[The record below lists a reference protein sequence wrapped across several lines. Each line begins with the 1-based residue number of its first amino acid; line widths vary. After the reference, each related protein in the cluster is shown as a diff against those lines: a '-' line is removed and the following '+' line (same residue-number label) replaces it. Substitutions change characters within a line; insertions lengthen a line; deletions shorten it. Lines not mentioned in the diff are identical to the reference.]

1 MVSSNTDDGEL
12 ASNIVNIDDD
22 NQCDIKKESPKKSF
36 AAMLKKT
43 NDPKPVQLSYMESSE
58 VVEGANVAIPLAA
71 VEEVSKRF
79 DNTLYGYF
87 IGKSLAFPVVE
98 NYVHNAWAKFRLER
112 VMLTNGFFFFQFA
125 SREGMERV
133 LESGPWLIRQVPIML
148 NIWNP
153 NSHLVKDTI
162 TSVPVW
168 VKIHKVPIV
177 AYSEVGL
184 SLITSQLGRPIML
197 DAYTSTMCQKSWGRN
212 SYARVLVEVSSLNTL
227 KESMVV
233 VIPYLNGKG
242 HSLEPVDVEYEWKPP
257 RCETCKVF
265 DHNDIDCPKREKRVD
280 QSKEVDRE
288 GFIQVIRKNG
298 RGKQNSMPR
307 QVAGIKLTKLKPN
320 IQYRVVK
327 DLNNKEDQTN
337 KATINKNKGV
347 ADRPP
352 VVSPQAAS
360 SYISDDVNLVT
371 NRNSFDKLMSD
382 LVLEEVDPNHLD
394 SSFTKEDPAED
405 DEDVEDIY
413 NECDN
418 SKGAN
423 TLYDKV
429 HNV

>member
-22 NQCDIKKESPKKSF
+22 NQCDIKKEPPKKSF

-43 NDPKPVQLSYMESSE
+43 NDPKPVQLSHMESSK
-58 VVEGANVAIPLAA
+58 VVEGANVAIPLVA

-79 DNTLYGYF
+79 DNTLYRYF
-87 IGKSLAFPVVE
+87 IGKRLAFPVVE
-98 NYVHNAWAKFRLER
+98 NY
-112 VMLTNGFFFFQFA
+112 
-125 SREGMERV
+125 GMERV

-177 AYSEVGL
+177 VYSEVGL
-184 SLITSQLGRPIML
+184 SLITSQLGHPIML

-227 KESMVV
+227 KESLVV
-233 VIPYLNGKG
+233 AIPYLNGKG
-242 HSLEPVDVEYEWKPP
+242 HSLETVDVEYEWKPP

-265 DHNDIDCPKREKRVD
+265 NHNDNDCPKREKRVD
-280 QSKEVDRE
+280 QSKEVDGE

-307 QVAGIKLTKLKPN
+307 QVAGIKLTKSKPN

-337 KATINKNKGV
+337 KATINKNK
-347 ADRPP
+347 
-352 VVSPQAAS
+352 
-360 SYISDDVNLVT
+360 
-371 NRNSFDKLMSD
+371 
-382 LVLEEVDPNHLD
+382 
-394 SSFTKEDPAED
+394 
-405 DEDVEDIY
+405 
-413 NECDN
+413 
-418 SKGAN
+418 
-423 TLYDKV
+423 
-429 HNV
+429 